1 MTSVST
7 LETNMGLRSSS
18 CFYRLSLF
26 YLECP
31 AFYFLQKSYK
41 LGTIIIL
48 IIEMRKI
55 KQRD

>member
-7 LETNMGLRSSS
+7 LEANMGLRSSS

-31 AFYFLQKSYK
+31 AFYFFQKSYK
-41 LGTIIIL
+41 FGTIIN
-48 IIEMRKI
+48 IIEMRKN